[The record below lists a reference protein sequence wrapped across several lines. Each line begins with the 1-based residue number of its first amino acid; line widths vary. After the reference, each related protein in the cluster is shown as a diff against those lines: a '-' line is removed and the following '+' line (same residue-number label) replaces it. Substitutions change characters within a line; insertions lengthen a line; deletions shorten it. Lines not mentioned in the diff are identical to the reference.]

1 MTVAMVNNPSDMR
14 SAARACARHSVHGTQ
29 YSVARRG
36 LTFLELAIVLAVLS
50 VLATLVLPAVGN
62 FLGES
67 RSDVT
72 RQSLTRLRDVIA
84 QTYWQDRVQKTNGCW
99 QSAVPQP
106 NPSVSTGRLLFP
118 QLAFLFWNPNTNPN
132 VANPDTTPD
141 FDPACRCGWRGPYL
155 VANNGAIYLFNPA
168 TSAATGFTEQY
179 GESGDP
185 TVLDGWGNPI
195 VIQNPGIDPNTGAQ
209 DVRLVSAGPDG
220 VLTMSS
226 TISTATYLATPS
238 LAGDDV
244 YVSFEVR

>member
-99 QSAVPQP
+99 QKCAAPAESERLDRPVIVPPVGLPVLEPEYEPQRRQP
-106 NPSVSTGRLLFP
+106 GHHPRLRSRLPLRLAWAIPGRKQRGDLL
-118 QLAFLFWNPNTNPN
+118 
-132 VANPDTTPD
+132 V
-141 FDPACRCGWRGPYL
+141 
-155 VANNGAIYLFNPA
+155 
-168 TSAATGFTEQY
+168 
-179 GESGDP
+179 
-185 TVLDGWGNPI
+185 
-195 VIQNPGIDPNTGAQ
+195 
-209 DVRLVSAGPDG
+209 
-220 VLTMSS
+220 
-226 TISTATYLATPS
+226 
-238 LAGDDV
+238 
-244 YVSFEVR
+244 